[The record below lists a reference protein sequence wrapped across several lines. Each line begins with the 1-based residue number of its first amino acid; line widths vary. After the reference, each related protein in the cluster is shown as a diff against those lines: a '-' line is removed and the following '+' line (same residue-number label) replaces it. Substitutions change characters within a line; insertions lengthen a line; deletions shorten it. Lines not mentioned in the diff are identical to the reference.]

1 MEWDERGVAWYGR
14 RVGLR
19 RRALQDFLIFINYGD
34 SFDLDDHSRQGE
46 VLDCNKRTGW
56 IIPAGKEALSLYH
69 KLIPVFLILDKNRHL
84 HDVLKTAPSSFQR
97 LRDIIKS

>member
-19 RRALQDFLIFINYGD
+19 RRALQDILIFINYGD

-46 VLDCNKRTGW
+46 VLDCNKRTSW
-56 IIPAGKEALSLYH
+56 IIPAGKEALSLGGH
-69 KLIPVFLILDKNRHL
+69 KQTSVRF
-84 HDVLKTAPSSFQR
+84 
-97 LRDIIKS
+97 